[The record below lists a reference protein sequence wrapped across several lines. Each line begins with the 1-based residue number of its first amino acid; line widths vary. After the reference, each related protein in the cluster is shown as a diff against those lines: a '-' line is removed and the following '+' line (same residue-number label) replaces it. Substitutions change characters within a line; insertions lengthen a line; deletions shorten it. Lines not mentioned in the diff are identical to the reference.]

1 MAMQTFSSSE
11 VTILFKNSTDTMENP
26 KVRREEKYKALLL
39 KGKVS
44 PERMAG
50 VQQNQESTKDA
61 EENQSL
67 RALIQKLN
75 YSDVSC
81 LPN

>member
-11 VTILFKNSTDTMENP
+11 VTILFKNSTDTKENP
-26 KVRREEKYKALLL
+26 KVRREEKYKNLLL
-39 KGKVS
+39 KGKVY

>member
-39 KGKVS
+39 KGKVY

-50 VQQNQESTKDA
+50 GQQNQESTKDA

>member
-1 MAMQTFSSSE
+1 
-11 VTILFKNSTDTMENP
+11 MENP

-39 KGKVS
+39 KGKVY

-50 VQQNQESTKDA
+50 GQQNQESTKDA

>member
-11 VTILFKNSTDTMENP
+11 VTILLKDTMDNP
-26 KVRREEKYKALLL
+26 EVGREEKCKALLS
-39 KGKVS
+39 KGKGY
-44 PERMAG
+44 PARMAR
-50 VQQNQESTKDA
+50 VQQNQETANGA

-75 YSDVSC
+75 DSDISC
-81 LPN
+81 LHN